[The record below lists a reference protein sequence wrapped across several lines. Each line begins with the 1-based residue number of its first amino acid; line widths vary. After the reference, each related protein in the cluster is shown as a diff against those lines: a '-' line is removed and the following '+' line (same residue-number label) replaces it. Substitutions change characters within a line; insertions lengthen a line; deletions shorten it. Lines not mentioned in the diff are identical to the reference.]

1 MKKKTPIVGK
11 KKILISWMAK
21 KHDFTKDENGR
32 IQVNQS
38 GTHFD
43 FYQNLF
49 DYDEHHLLAT
59 TSRENL
65 DNDPHFPELTRV
77 LSQSFPNYNLKPR
90 CMGISDVINID
101 EIKTKLV
108 SLISELSS
116 EIYQVEIYT
125 SPGTPAMQTA
135 AYLIAGE
142 YENVKIFQVRP
153 PHERNGAL
161 PQKIYTAV
169 TKSDFARVLE
179 NRVNDERNEKVPSD
193 LFRPEIIDKVLERAY
208 LIAHATVHPT
218 VLIHGETGTG
228 KDIIANYIHEN
239 SIRKGKDIVVI
250 NCAAY
255 NDDLL
260 ESRLFGYK
268 EGAFTG
274 ANKDTKGAFEHA
286 SGSTLFLDEIGDI
299 SPKFQQTLLRVLQDG
314 IITPVGGFEKIPTD
328 VRVIVA
334 SHKNLF
340 ELKEKGLFRADLFYR
355 LAVAEIEC
363 PSLRELPLK
372 DKKACINHFNRSMA
386 KKLRPRKPLKFSKQ
400 AEQILLAYAFP
411 GNIREL
417 IHLMERLYAFCNT
430 EVRLLDL
437 PKRVSSPEGTSA
449 SQLLEDM
456 EKQHIQKVLHMF
468 SWNKSRTYKTLGI
481 AERTLDTKIK
491 KYKLT
496 RI

>member
-1 MKKKTPIVGK
+1 MKKR
-11 KKILISWMAK
+11 ILISWMAK
-21 KHDFTKDENGR
+21 THDFIEGKTGEIR
-32 IQVNQS
+32 VNKK

-49 DYDEHHLLAT
+49 DYDVHLLLST

-65 DNDPHFPELTRV
+65 KKDKRFPQLTQA
-77 LSQSFPNYNLKPR
+77 LTENFPGHNLTPR

-101 EIKTKLV
+101 EIKTKLD
-108 SLISELSS
+108 SLLSELPPELN
-116 EIYQVEIYT
+116 EIEIYT
-125 SPGTPAMQTA
+125 SPGTPSMQTA

-142 YENVKIFQVRP
+142 HEHIKIFQVRP
-153 PHERNGAL
+153 PHERKSSS
-161 PQKIYTAV
+161 PEKIYTAV
-169 TKSDFARVLE
+169 TKSDIARILE
-179 NRVNDERNEKVPSD
+179 TQLGNHRKEKVPSD
-193 LFRPEIIDKVLERAY
+193 LFKPELIEKVFKRAY
-208 LIAHATVHPT
+208 LIAHATIHPT

-228 KDIIANYIHEN
+228 KDIIANYIHEH
-239 SIRKGKDIVVI
+239 SFRKGPIIPI

-255 NDDLL
+255 GDDLL

-268 EGAFTG
+268 KGAFSG
-274 ANKDTKGAFEHA
+274 AADDTKGAFEHA
-286 SGSTLFLDEIGDI
+286 NGGTLFLDEIGDI
-299 SPKFQQTLLRVLQDG
+299 SPKFQQTLLRSLQDG

-328 VRVIVA
+328 VRVIAA

-363 PSLRELPLK
+363 PSLRELPFK

-456 EKQHIQKVLHMF
+456 EKRHIQKVLHMF